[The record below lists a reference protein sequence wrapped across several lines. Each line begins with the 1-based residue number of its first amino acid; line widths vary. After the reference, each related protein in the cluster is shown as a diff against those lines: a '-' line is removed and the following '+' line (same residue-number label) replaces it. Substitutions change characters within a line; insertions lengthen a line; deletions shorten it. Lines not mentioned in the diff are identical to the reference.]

1 MIVPM
6 ALFRAFWT
14 SCQPER
20 GECSGCRGSD
30 SMLTTEWRAS
40 LEKANGQAGMGEYD
54 CVHVASSA
62 ACGGEETSCTTQP
75 PAEPAAAGTA
85 AAADDA
91 AARVLGQKS
100 RTAESTAA
108 ESSGLQAVFAT
119 RGGPPPL
126 EVAPEFDS
134 LSLDHTQLDDCLPP
148 QQAVEQRRLLQA
160 SLRAFTRSLLRGVCL
175 RVLLDDG
182 RTLFTEA
189 SLDSDLTHL
198 VLHMTS
204 AQRPVALKCI
214 ERICAPEDVV
224 RGGVQTTNAAFLD
237 VRCSTLLLQDG
248 QFLTFVFDAL
258 RTREYFEM
266 CLKVILMAKAG
277 DEGDMPGRP
286 CATMPRAP
294 EPETFEPQIAARA
307 SPIRRPPATASPAR
321 RDSILGSSTPAD
333 VLERQPEHAVASASP
348 AASLSRSASGCS
360 GSLAGSSAAASL
372 QQPVGWTT
380 PGSAMASPPPSSQML
395 VQPSPALPPS
405 LPQALGDSVDNLH
418 A

>member
-1 MIVPM
+1 
-6 ALFRAFWT
+6 
-14 SCQPER
+14 
-20 GECSGCRGSD
+20 
-30 SMLTTEWRAS
+30 MLTTEWRAS
-40 LEKANGQAGMGEYD
+40 LEKTNSHSVMSEDDGPLG
-54 CVHVASSA
+54 CVHVVSSA
-62 ACGGEETSCTTQP
+62 ACGVEDTRRQTQN
-75 PAEPAAAGTA
+75 PAKLDAAPAG
-85 AAADDA
+85 ADDA
-91 AARVLGQKS
+91 AARVLTQSVVGS
-100 RTAESTAA
+100 ESSVAANSTAV
-108 ESSGLQAVFAT
+108 ESSGLRAVFAT

-134 LSLDHTQLDDCLPP
+134 LSLDYAQLDGFSPEAP
-148 QQAVEQRRLLQA
+148 RRVVEQRRLLQA
-160 SLRAFTRSLLRGVCL
+160 CLRAFTRSLLRGVCL

-214 ERICAPEDVV
+214 ERLCAPEDVV

-266 CLKVILMAKAG
+266 CLKVILMAKAS
-277 DEGDMPGRP
+277 DEPDMPGRP
-286 CATMPRAP
+286 GATLLRAS
-294 EPETFEPQIAARA
+294 EPEVFEPQIAARA
-307 SPIRRPPATASPAR
+307 SPTRRTLATASPSPSR

-333 VLERQPEHAVASASP
+333 VLERPPERATSP
-348 AASLSRSASGCS
+348 SPSGCS
-360 GSLAGSSAAASL
+360 GSLAGSSASTSPQAAAA
-372 QQPVGWTT
+372 WTT
-380 PGSAMASPPPSSQML
+380 PGAAMASPQPSSQML

-405 LPQALGDSVDNLH
+405 LPQALGDNADEING
-418 A
+418 